1 MERIS
6 TLISRF
12 TQFIK
17 TDIWRIPLKNISWT
31 KAFFIRQLR
40 ILLLLLR
47 GLKQDSCQLRA
58 SALTFYSLLS
68 VVPVAAIVFAIAKG
82 FGFEKL
88 LERELLEAFPGQ
100 EEVIYH
106 IIVFARSLLEN
117 TKGSLLAG
125 IGVLILF
132 WSGLKILDHIEYS
145 FNDIWG
151 IKYRRPFGKKI
162 SNYLSFMLIFPL
174 LFIMSGSINV
184 FMLTQIS
191 LITERVSLLGTLT
204 PIIFFLFKLLP
215 YFFICAFFTFLYIFM
230 PNTKVRFPSA
240 LIAGILAGT
249 LFGILQWGYINLQVW
264 AARYNAIYGGF
275 AALPLLLLWLQTSWL
290 IILFGAEISYAHQN
304 VDNYEFEPDGSKIS
318 SSFKKLLSLYT
329 AHLIIKKFSCG
340 APPLTLRMIANTL
353 GVPVRMIQ
361 SILYDLVES
370 GILSEVRTRT
380 DQEIA
385 YQPAYDVNRLS
396 IHHVLEALEQKGTDE
411 IHLVQTEELKTL
423 SQSLDSFKETIQNSP
438 ANILLKDLGN

>member
-1 MERIS
+1 MESIS
-6 TLISRF
+6 SLISRTTLF
-12 TQFIK
+12 VK
-17 TDIWRIPLKNISWT
+17 TDIWRIPLKNISWI

-40 ILLLLLR
+40 ILLLFYR

-58 SALTFYSLLS
+58 SALTLYSLLS
-68 VVPVAAIVFAIAKG
+68 VVPIVSIVFGIAKG
-82 FGFEKL
+82 FGFETL
-88 LERELLEAFPGQ
+88 LHRELLEAFPGQ
-100 EEVIYH
+100 KDVIDH
-106 IIVFARSLLEN
+106 IIVFAHSLLEN
-117 TKGSLLAG
+117 TKGGLLAG
-125 IGVLILF
+125 IGVLVLF

-174 LFIMSGSINV
+174 LFIMSGSINL
-184 FMLTQIS
+184 FILTQIS
-191 LITERVSLLGTLT
+191 LITERVSLLDTVT
-204 PIIFFLFKLLP
+204 PIIFFLLKLLP
-215 YFFICAFFTFLYIFM
+215 YFFVCAFFTFLYIFM
-230 PNTKVRFPSA
+230 PNINVRFSSA
-240 LIAGILAGT
+240 LIGGILAGT
-249 LFGILQWGYINLQVW
+249 LFEILQWGYINLQIW
-264 AARYNAIYGGF
+264 AARYNAIYGSF

-304 VDNYEFEPDGSKIS
+304 VDNYEFEPDSSKIS
-318 SSFKKLLSLYT
+318 HSLRKLLSLY
-329 AHLIIKKFSCG
+329 AVHLIINKFTCG
-340 APPLTLRMIANTL
+340 APPLTLKMIANTL

-370 GILSEVRTRT
+370 GILNEVRIKK

-396 IHHVLEALEQKGTDE
+396 IHDVLEALEQRGDDE
-411 IHLVQTEELKTL
+411 IHLIQTEGLKTL

-438 ANILLKDLGN
+438 ANILLKDVEH

>member
-1 MERIS
+1 MGRIS
-6 TLISRF
+6 TLISRA
-12 TQFIK
+12 TLFIK

-40 ILLLLLR
+40 ILLLLYR

-68 VVPVAAIVFAIAKG
+68 VVPVVSIVFAIAKG
-82 FGFEKL
+82 FGFENL
-88 LERELLEAFPGQ
+88 LQRELLEAFPGQ
-100 EEVIYH
+100 EEVIDH

-125 IGVLILF
+125 IGVLVLF

-145 FNDIWG
+145 FNEIWG
-151 IKYRRPFGKKI
+151 IKYRRPFGKKL
-162 SNYLSFMLIFPL
+162 SNYFSFMLIFPL
-174 LFIMSGSINV
+174 LFVMSGSINV

-191 LITERVSLLGTLT
+191 LMTERVSLLGTVT
-204 PIIFFLFKLLP
+204 PVIFFLLKFLP

-230 PNTKVRFPSA
+230 PNTNVRFASA
-240 LIAGILAGT
+240 FIAGILAGT
-249 LFGILQWGYINLQVW
+249 LFELLQWGYINLQIW
-264 AARYNAIYGGF
+264 AARYNAIYGSF

-304 VDNYEFEPDGSKIS
+304 VDNYEFEPDGSRIS
-318 SSFKKLLSLYT
+318 QSFRKLLSLYT
-329 AHLIIKKFSCG
+329 AHLIIIKFSCG
-340 APPLTLRMIANTL
+340 APPLTLKMIANTL

-370 GILSEVRTRT
+370 GIISEVRTKK

-396 IHHVLEALEQKGTDE
+396 IHNVLEALEQRGDDE
-411 IHLVQTEELKTL
+411 VLFIQTEKLKTL
-423 SQSLDSFKETIQNSP
+423 SRSLDSFKEIIQHSP
-438 ANILLKDLGN
+438 ANILLKDL